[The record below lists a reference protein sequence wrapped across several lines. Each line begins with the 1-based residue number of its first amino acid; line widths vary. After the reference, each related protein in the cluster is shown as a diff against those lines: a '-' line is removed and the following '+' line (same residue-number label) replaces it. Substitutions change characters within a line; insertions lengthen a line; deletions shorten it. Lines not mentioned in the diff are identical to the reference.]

1 MLHNYTTTTTMMIG
15 LSFILVAGSV
25 TSAVGF
31 TLPSGQLSS
40 TSTRLHDSLFDDLY
54 EDNSSGS
61 NDKSSSTL
69 PPKNYNDD
77 AEPFSSSE
85 SPQDRY
91 AFDDIILCICHVCGV
106 SSS

>member
-1 MLHNYTTTTTMMIG
+1 MFSSSRMIG
-15 LSFILVAGSV
+15 LSFIIVAGSV
-25 TSAVGF
+25 TSAIGF
-31 TLPSGQLSS
+31 TLPSGHLIS
-40 TSTRLHDSLFDDLY
+40 STRLHDSLFDDLY

-85 SPQDRY
+85 SPRDRY
-91 AFDDIILCICHVCGV
+91 VFDDIILCICHV
-106 SSS
+106 

>member
-1 MLHNYTTTTTMMIG
+1 MMIG

-77 AEPFSSSE
+77 AEHFLHQKVPRTGMHLS
-85 SPQDRY
+85 
-91 AFDDIILCICHVCGV
+91 V

>member
-1 MLHNYTTTTTMMIG
+1 MFSRMVG
-15 LSFILVAGSV
+15 LSFILVAGSVV

-31 TLPSGQLSS
+31 TLPSGQLS
-40 TSTRLHDSLFDDLY
+40 STRLHDSLFDDLY

-85 SPQDRY
+85 SPRDRY
-91 AFDDIILCICHVCGV
+91 VFDDIILCICHVCV
-106 SSS
+106 HLL

>member
-1 MLHNYTTTTTMMIG
+1 MCSSSRMVG

-25 TSAVGF
+25 TLAVGF
-31 TLPSGQLSS
+31 TFPSGQLS
-40 TSTRLHDSLFDDLY
+40 STRLHDSLFDDLY

-85 SPQDRY
+85 SPRDRY
-91 AFDDIILCICHVCGV
+91 VFDDIILCICHECMCHILAC
-106 SSS
+106 

>member
-1 MLHNYTTTTTMMIG
+1 MFSSSRMVG
-15 LSFILVAGSV
+15 LSFILVAGSVV

-31 TLPSGQLSS
+31 TLPSGQLS
-40 TSTRLHDSLFDDLY
+40 STRLHDSLFDDLY

-91 AFDDIILCICHVCGV
+91 SFYDIILCICHVCV
-106 SSS
+106 HLLAC

>member
-1 MLHNYTTTTTMMIG
+1 MIG
-15 LSFILVAGSV
+15 LSVIVVAGSIA
-25 TSAVGF
+25 SAVGF
-31 TLPSGQLSS
+31 TSLPSGHLLS
-40 TSTRLHDSLFDDLY
+40 STRLHDSLFDDLF

-91 AFDDIILCICHVCGV
+91 AFDDFILCIRHDVM
-106 SSS
+106 